1 MSAVSAKHLILMS
14 YKWWLL
20 VAVFLFGIGLAL
32 GLATPGGILGLASE
46 DIAALEELA
55 DFVAPLPQALIFVF
69 IFIKNV
75 FAILM
80 SFILSPFFCV
90 VPVIALV
97 INGGLIGLVSTSV
110 IQEKSLGYALA
121 GLLPHGILEF
131 PALIMGEAVALS
143 FGTTVILALLKKERR
158 NLLLPNLRGNLKY
171 LVIALILLL
180 PAAIIE
186 TYVTPLLLD

>member
-1 MSAVSAKHLILMS
+1 MS

-20 VAVFLFGIGLAL
+20 VAIFLFSIGLAL
-32 GLATPGGILGLASE
+32 GLATPGGILGVPSE
-46 DIAALEELA
+46 DIAAFEELA
-55 DFVAPLPQALIFVF
+55 DFVTPLPQALIFVF

-75 FAILM
+75 LVILM
-80 SFILSPFFCV
+80 SFVLSPFLCL
-90 VPVIALV
+90 VPVIALF
-97 INGGLIGLVSTSV
+97 INGGIIGLVSTSV
-110 IQEKSLGYALA
+110 IQEKSLGYLLA

-143 FGTTVILALLKKERR
+143 FGTAVILALFKKERR
-158 NLLLPNLRGNLKY
+158 DLLLPNLRRNLRY